1 MSILNL
7 NAPQGRGPVGKKSV
21 KLWMGVGLLAAVL
34 GFGST
39 FAANIT
45 INSPGGTSEFGQ
57 GVTQTIFCGAD
68 EASVIVT
75 PASAYTNA
83 TAFRSPNPN
92 FTFITRFS
100 GEGETSVNPVTIYGS
115 TSSLS
120 PKFAS
125 ASPYPSAKV
134 GWWLPSSSSTASPY
148 PTQPTADQVADNPGN
163 YFFTE
168 RNTNGTFKR
177 PASPGPSP
185 SPVAVR
191 VSDEL
196 SNFKLG
202 KVVIS
207 NIPAACNGVNF
218 VLSSY
223 GSTGSAQTLSGSSSG
238 ITEVAVLWN
247 QGNSNSPTVPS
258 QSRTTFTSTKVSGTC
273 LVTAQQTLNSLTF
286 NFVTPNV
293 SAKDLSKLVIETQE
307 DAIGTGSCS

>member
-7 NAPQGRGPVGKKSV
+7 NTPQGRGPVGKKSM

-39 FAANIT
+39 LAANIS

-75 PASAYTNA
+75 PASAYTN
-83 TAFRSPNPN
+83 TTTWRSPNPN
-92 FTFITRFS
+92 FTFITRFSS

-115 TSSLS
+115 TSSIS

-134 GWWLPSSSSTASPY
+134 GWWLPSSSSTASPI
-148 PTQPTADQVADNPGN
+148 PTQPTADQVADSPSGT
-163 YFFTE
+163 YFFTD
-168 RNTNGTFKR
+168 RNSNGTFKR
-177 PASPGPSP
+177 PASPSPSP
-185 SPVAVR
+185 SSVAVR

-202 KVVIS
+202 KVTIS
-207 NIPAACNGVNF
+207 NIPAACSGVNF

-223 GSTGSAQTLSGSSSG
+223 GATGSAQTLSSSGSG

-247 QGNSNSPTVPS
+247 QGKTATYPS
-258 QSRTTFTSTKVSGTC
+258 KSRTVFSDTKLGSTY
-273 LVTAQQTLNSLTF
+273 LVTSQQTSSSLTF
-286 NFVTPNV
+286 TFATPNI
-293 SAKDLSKLVIETQE
+293 SARDLSKLVIETQE
-307 DAIGTGSCS
+307 DAIGVGVGD

>member
-7 NAPQGRGPVGKKSV
+7 NTPQGRGPVGKKSM

-39 FAANIT
+39 LAANIS

-75 PASAYTNA
+75 PASAYTN
-83 TAFRSPNPN
+83 TTTWRSPNPT

-115 TSSLS
+115 TSSIS

-148 PTQPTADQVADNPGN
+148 PTQPTAEQVATTPGN

-168 RNTNGTFKR
+168 RDSNGKFKR
-177 PASPGPSP
+177 PASPSPSP
-185 SPVAVR
+185 VPVAVR

-202 KVVIS
+202 KVTIS

-223 GSTGSAQTLSGSSSG
+223 GATGSAQTLSSSGSG

-247 QGNSNSPTVPS
+247 QGKTDTYPS
-258 QSRTTFTSTKVSGTC
+258 KSRTVFSDTKSGSSC
-273 LVTAQQTLNSLTF
+273 LVTSQQTSSSLTF
-286 NFVTPNV
+286 TFATPNI

-307 DAIGTGSCS
+307 DAIGVGDCDD

>member
-7 NAPQGRGPVGKKSV
+7 NTPQGRGPAGKKSV

-45 INSPGGTSEFGQ
+45 INSPEGTSEFGQ
-57 GVTQTIFCGAD
+57 GVTQTIYCGAD
-68 EASVIVT
+68 EASVRVT
-75 PASAYTNA
+75 PASAYTN
-83 TAFRSPNPN
+83 TTTWRSPNPN
-92 FTFITRFS
+92 FTFITNFS
-100 GEGETSVNPVTIYGS
+100 GENSTSVNPVTIFAS
-115 TSSLS
+115 SSSLS

-134 GWWLPSSSSTASPY
+134 GWWLPSSSTSASPY
-148 PTQPTADQVADNPGN
+148 PTQPTADQVADNPSS

-168 RNTNGTFKR
+168 RNSNGTYKR
-177 PASPGPSP
+177 PAASPSP
-185 SPVAVR
+185 SAVAVR

-207 NIPAACNGVNF
+207 SIPSNCNGVNF

-223 GSTGSAQTLSGSSSG
+223 GSSGSAQTLSGSTSG

-247 QGNSNSPTVPS
+247 QGNSTTVPS
-258 QSRTTFTSTKVSGTC
+258 KSRTTFSSTKVSDTC
-273 LVTAQQTLNSLTF
+273 LVTTQQTSNSLTF

-293 SAKDLSKLVIETQE
+293 SAKDLNKLVIETQE
-307 DAIGTGSCS
+307 DAIGAGSCSNS